1 MQRPIDDWHRRRMVL
16 NYGTKESFIML
27 NSLFATHAFIVQG
40 DDVWNDRDSMLD
52 DAYMEAFYNI
62 IRDPH
67 YQDWWIVI
75 VDCHM

>member
-1 MQRPIDDWHRRRMVL
+1 
-16 NYGTKESFIML
+16 ML

-40 DDVWNDRDSMLD
+40 DDGWNDRDGMLD

-62 IRDPH
+62 IRDPQ